1 MFFSILSF
9 FQRCVKQDDIRK
21 KILFTALVLFVFR
34 LAAHIPAS
42 GIDLALLKTLFAT
55 SPLLSLLDIFSG
67 GTLVNF
73 SIMALGL
80 GPYISASIVI
90 QLLQVVIPRLE
101 ELSKEGEYGQ
111 EQIDRYTRLLTIP
124 ISVFQ
129 AFAMYLLL
137 KSQGVIL
144 ELSYLNVFALILT
157 MVAGS
162 VFAVWLGDLV
172 TEYGLSN
179 GVSFLIFAGIVAR
192 LPVAFGQVTTSIQAE
207 DFLKQIFLA
216 FVALLIVGLIVFM
229 NEAIRKIPINYSRRS
244 RSIGTNLSYLP
255 LRVNQANVIPII
267 FAVSLVTAPSF
278 LGQFL
283 LSTSYSK
290 LYPLAEFL
298 SRNFTPNTILYNA
311 VYFLLVVGF
320 TFFYTA
326 IIFDPQKIAENLQK
340 SGGFIPGIR
349 PGSQTVFYLRSVLYR
364 VTLAGALF
372 LGLVAILPSLLQKFL
387 LTANLVIGGT
397 GVLIVVSV
405 VLEVVRNLES
415 QLVMRKYSGFLEG
428 GMGDRVL

>member
-9 FQRCVKQDDIRK
+9 FQRCIRQEDIRK

-34 LAAHIPAS
+34 IAAHIPAA
-42 GIDLALLKTLFAT
+42 GIDLTLLKALFVS

-73 SIMALGL
+73 SVMALGL
-80 GPYISASIVI
+80 GPYISASII
-90 QLLQVVIPRLE
+90 MQLLQVVVPRLE

-111 EQIDRYTRLLTIP
+111 EQIDRYTRFLTIP

-137 KSQGVIL
+137 KSQGVIP
-144 ELSYLNVFALILT
+144 ELSYVNIFALILT

-162 VFAVWLGDLV
+162 VFAVWLGDLI

-192 LPVAFGQVTTSIQAE
+192 LPVAFGQITTSLQAE
-207 DFLKQIFLA
+207 DFFKQIIFA
-216 FVALLIVGLIVFM
+216 AISLLVIGLIVFM
-229 NEAIRKIPINYSRRS
+229 NEAIRKIPVNYSRRS
-244 RSIGTNLSYLP
+244 RSIGTNFSYLP

-267 FAVSLVTAPSF
+267 FAVSLVLMPSF
-278 LGQFL
+278 IGQFL
-283 LSTSYSK
+283 LSTSYTQF
-290 LYPLAEFL
+290 YPLAEFMIK
-298 SRNFTPNTILYNA
+298 NFAPKTFLYNA

-349 PGSQTVFYLRSVLYR
+349 PGSQTVSYLKSVLYR
-364 VTLAGALF
+364 VTLVGAVF
-372 LGLVAILPSLLQKFL
+372 LGLVAILPSFLQLFL
-387 LTANLVIGGT
+387 ASANLVIGGT

-405 VLEVVRNLES
+405 VLEVVRSLES
-415 QLVMRKYSGFLEG
+415 QLVMKRYAGFL
-428 GMGDRVL
+428 DNSII